1 MFSTNR
7 EISDVL
13 VIGGG
18 VIGMSI
24 ARELK
29 KNGAG
34 KITLI
39 ERGRL
44 GEEASFAAAGMLTPQ
59 ADAEKRD
66 DFFDLCFE
74 GRGLYE
80 NFADELKEEAG
91 IDIEL
96 ETSGT
101 LSVSFNEKDSER
113 LEKIY
118 RWQSAAG
125 FPVEKL
131 NAGEVLDLEPSVSPK
146 ICEGLLFPRDA
157 QVENRLLVKALAL
170 SINRAGVKV
179 VENTAVETL
188 LTEGNKVIGVE
199 TADRKFFAAVV
210 VLATGAWSSFIK
222 TGTTNGSLLNVTP
235 VRGQI
240 LSFQPGQ
247 KIFRRVI
254 ISSSGYLVPRA
265 DHRVLAGATVEN
277 VGFDKNVTTK
287 GVQFLLKSAYE
298 IAPVLEKYEIS
309 DRWAG
314 LRPRSVDDLP
324 ILGPYEGLEGLHVA
338 TGHYRNGILLA
349 PITARIMSNNIID
362 GKTSHFLK
370 SLGAIRFVNAFA
382 I

>member
-1 MFSTNR
+1 VFSTNH

-34 KITLI
+34 KIMLI

-80 NFADELKEEAG
+80 NFAAELKQEAG

-131 NAGEVLDLEPSVSPK
+131 NTGEVLNLEPSVSAK
-146 ICEGLLFPRDA
+146 VRGGLLFPRDA
-157 QVENRLLVKALAL
+157 QLENRLLVKALAL
-170 SINRAGVKV
+170 SIKRAGVKV

-222 TGTTNGSLLNVTP
+222 TGITNGSLLNVTP

-240 LSFQPGQ
+240 LSFQPSQ

-287 GVQFLLKSAYE
+287 GVQLLLKSAYE
-298 IAPVLEKYEIS
+298 IAPALEKYQIS
-309 DRWAG
+309 DKWAG

-324 ILGPYEGLEGLHVA
+324 ILGPCEGLEGLYVA

-349 PITARIMSNNIID
+349 PITARIMSDSILD
-362 GKTSHFLK
+362 DKTSYFLR
-370 SLGAIRFVNAFA
+370 SFGAKRLVNAFA